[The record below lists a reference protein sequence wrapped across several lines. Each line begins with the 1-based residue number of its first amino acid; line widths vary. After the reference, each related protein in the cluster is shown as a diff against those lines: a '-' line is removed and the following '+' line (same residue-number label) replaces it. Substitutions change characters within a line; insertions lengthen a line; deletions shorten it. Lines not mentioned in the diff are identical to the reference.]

1 LLVRYLFRP
10 SFPTADLPTAAFTFF
25 LLGAAWLGLSSVQ
38 VPQVN
43 DKILHFAT
51 FFILTVTFYW
61 ILDTT
66 RRRTLNLTLL
76 VVTAGLSIGSE
87 ALQGFLRNGRQF
99 DPLDIAANIAGSLLA
114 LGLCTL
120 YHNRMLERRRR
131 ARYGIVPQDAEDGD
145 LEMGG
150 QEVGVTGD
158 DGGEGSTDGD
168 GRLTPT
174 SSGADDGTDG
184 KK

>member
-1 LLVRYLFRP
+1 MRVRLPFAGAFLV
-10 SFPTADLPTAAFTFF
+10 F
-25 LLGAAWLGLSSVQ
+25 LLGAAYLALSSVQ

-43 DKILHFAT
+43 DKILHFIT
-51 FFILTVTFYW
+51 FFILTLTFYW

-76 VVTAGLSIGSE
+76 IVTAGLGIGSE
-87 ALQGFLRNGRQF
+87 ALQVLLQSDHPF
-99 DPLDIAANIAGSLLA
+99 DPLNIAANFIGSLLA

-120 YHNRMLERRRR
+120 YHNRMLDRRRR
-131 ARYGIVPQDAEDGD
+131 ARYGIVPQDIEGGD
-145 LEMGG
+145 LELGH
-150 QEVGVTGD
+150 QETGIE

-168 GRLTPT
+168 GRLTPA
-174 SSGADDGTDG
+174 SSGADDGMDG